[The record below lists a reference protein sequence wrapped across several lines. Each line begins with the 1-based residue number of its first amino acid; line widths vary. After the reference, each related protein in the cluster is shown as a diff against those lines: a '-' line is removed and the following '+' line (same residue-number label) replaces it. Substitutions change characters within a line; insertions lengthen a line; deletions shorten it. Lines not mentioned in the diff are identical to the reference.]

1 MLRGPNRK
9 VCPTYVPFVILL
21 VFSARLCN
29 SFTMSR
35 NQARKTDQSLHMAIS
50 VPLKD
55 PKLEFGWLGK
65 LAFSLLP
72 LTPESVG
79 RRKTILTEVVRGEV
93 WTLDQVV
100 IAAAYMSIFN
110 ERSTSMTPLSTPC
123 DFHLIL
129 MYIPDLGSRYYK
141 RQCSCKIYCY
151 SP

>member
-1 MLRGPNRK
+1 
-9 VCPTYVPFVILL
+9 
-21 VFSARLCN
+21 
-29 SFTMSR
+29 MSR

-93 WTLDQVV
+93 WTLDQVNTT
-100 IAAAYMSIFN
+100 ALTA
-110 ERSTSMTPLSTPC
+110 LS
-123 DFHLIL
+123 L
-129 MYIPDLGSRYYK
+129 S
-141 RQCSCKIYCY
+141 
-151 SP
+151 